1 MNQIYHKVIMLIF
14 CLDMMMFFHGGY
26 NETILF
32 EGWTIDSIGKA
43 FSITKTTYT
52 LLRNLSSVKITP
64 KSFLN
69 AIKALYS

>member
-43 FSITKTTYT
+43 FSITKTILFYVI
-52 LLRNLSSVKITP
+52 NKV
-64 KSFLN
+64 
-69 AIKALYS
+69 